1 MSNEEFYAYKPD
13 YAIHPG
19 EYLEEVL
26 KSNEIKKKDLSD
38 RLGISVKHLSQ
49 IIHKQEM
56 ITAKL
61 AVQLERTLGI
71 SGNIWNN
78 LNADYSLFCARS
90 NELKALKFTLEWIN
104 DFPINELKKIGFLPS
119 VKDKET
125 IAEKLLQF
133 FGVST
138 PEQWQQYYDLKA
150 AYFRKSPAFSDN
162 LSHIA
167 SWLRIGEIKASEI
180 AVAHFDKDVFKTN
193 LDKIRSFT
201 LNKVDEFEPEMKRL
215 CAMSG
220 VILVFVPEFKKT
232 HISGVARWLTQEKA
246 MIIMSLRYK
255 TNDHFWFT
263 FFHEAAH
270 ILLHGKKNTF
280 IDDLKGFP
288 SKEEDEANRYSKN
301 MLIPESEYKNFVS
314 KGRFSHADIK
324 SFSKKIKIH
333 PGILVGRLQH
343 DKHIKYGWHNDLK
356 EKYEFILESEPSLTR
371 GNTE

>member
-1 MSNEEFYAYKPD
+1 MISKEFYAYKPD

-26 KSNEIKKKDLSD
+26 ESREIKKKELSE

-56 ITAKL
+56 LTAKL

-71 SGNIWNN
+71 SANIWNN
-78 LNADYSLFCARS
+78 LNADYSLFYARS
-90 NELKALKFTLEWIN
+90 NEAKALRHKLEWIT
-104 DFPINELKKIGFLPS
+104 DFPINELKKFGFLPS

-138 PEQWQQYYDLKA
+138 PEQWQQYYDLRVA
-150 AYFRKSPAFSDN
+150 HFRKSPAFSDN
-162 LSHIA
+162 LPHIA

-180 AVAHFDKDVFKTN
+180 EVAPFDKDVFKTN
-193 LDKIRSFT
+193 LDNIRKFT
-201 LNKVDEFEPEMKRL
+201 LNKRDKFEPEMKRL

-232 HISGVARWLTQEKA
+232 HISGATRWLTQDKA
-246 MIIMSLRYK
+246 IIIMRLRYK
-255 TNDHFWFT
+255 TNDRFWFT

-270 ILLHGKKNTF
+270 ILLHGKKSTF
-280 IDDLKGFP
+280 IDDLKGFQ

-301 MLIPESEYKNFVS
+301 MLIPESEYKKFVS
-314 KGRFSHADIK
+314 KCRFNREDIK
-324 SFSKKIKIH
+324 SFATKMQIH
-333 PGILVGRLQH
+333 PGIVVGRLQH
-343 DKHIKYGWHNDLK
+343 DKYINYDWYNDLK
-356 EKYEFILESEPSLTR
+356 EKFEFILDS
-371 GNTE
+371 